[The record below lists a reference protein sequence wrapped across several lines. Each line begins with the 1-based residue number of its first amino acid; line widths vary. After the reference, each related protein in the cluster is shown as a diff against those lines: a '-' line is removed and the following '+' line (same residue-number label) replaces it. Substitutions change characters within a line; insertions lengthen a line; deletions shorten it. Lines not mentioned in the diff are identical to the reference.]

1 MEIQANQ
8 LILGATIIFIVG
20 LIIFSVAFQSYG
32 IMVDLRRN
40 MGINVSNTEV
50 QTITSML
57 SLIPG
62 ILTLFYFTF
71 VGVVIW
77 YVMKHSQKRERMP
90 F

>member
-40 MGINVSNTEV
+40 MGVNVSNIEI
-50 QTITSML
+50 QSITSML
-57 SLIPG
+57 SLVPG
-62 ILTLFYFTF
+62 ILTLFYFAF
-71 VGVVIW
+71 VGLVIW
-77 YVMKHSQKRERMP
+77 YVMKHSNEREKMP